1 MQLLIIRHA
10 RAEERGLLRRDAG
23 RRLTKDGRKEMR
35 KAAKGLAR
43 LVDDLDILATSPL
56 TRAHE
61 TADILAD
68 ELDGPAPT
76 ELQLLAPR
84 GSPGRLLAWVADQPA
99 DATVAL
105 IGHEP
110 DLGCFAG
117 YLLGGKAS
125 SFIELKKGAACLI
138 SFEREP
144 KAGEGRLQW
153 LLTPSQLRKLGR

>member
-23 RRLTKDGRKEMR
+23 RRLTKDGRADMR
-35 KAAKGLAR
+35 KAAKGLSR
-43 LVDDLDILATSPL
+43 LIDNLDVLATSPL
-56 TRAHE
+56 ARARE

-68 ELDGPAPT
+68 VLDGPAPT
-76 ELQLLAPR
+76 GLQLLEPG
-84 GSPGRLLAWVADQPA
+84 GSTEKLLAWIAEQPA

-105 IGHEP
+105 VGHEP
-110 DLGCFAG
+110 DLSCFAG
-117 YLLGGKAS
+117 YVLGGKAD
-125 SFIELKKGAACLI
+125 SFVELKKGAACLI

-153 LLTPSQLRKLGR
+153 LLAPSQLRKLGR